1 MESILQNLNGMAE
14 LLAVARSEYV
24 SHWDPETVQ
33 RAFQWAT
40 YFEHLHGRFR
50 TNTRVHKALAD
61 RLLSINESL
70 RNTFGL
76 YRELSFKDVGHCRG
90 VLLASLLS
98 NPALPKTLSDTLFA
112 RFRPCCFDT
121 TGQRD
126 QSDLNHLIGI
136 ARLKA
141 ASKVLS
147 HALKLDGSTATKPYL
162 LLLDPETE
170 TKGEMVLKSLE
181 TWMRCPSAGP
191 RDKLVD
197 ILFAQLQQ
205 DKINNRS
212 DFSKIVAAVL
222 LAKQTST
229 ESGAVDLAL
238 KWLLSNRCQL
248 QTFCLG
254 VPCAL
259 LSELAHRYPSFRCAY
274 LELLTKWA
282 RSMEYDFSCGDW
294 RHGSSPELNWKELVD
309 RFMYLLEGPTLVKEA
324 TETAL
329 CALKADDGDFE
340 VWGISVWT
348 DLLIALKKM

>member
-1 MESILQNLNGMAE
+1 MESVLQNLNGMAE

-24 SHWDPETVQ
+24 SHWDPETVH

-50 TNTRVHKALAD
+50 TNTRIRKALGD
-61 RLLSINESL
+61 RLVSINGSL
-70 RNTFGL
+70 SNAFEL
-76 YRELSFKDVGHCRG
+76 YRELGFEDLGHCRG

-98 NPALPKTLSDTLFA
+98 NPALPKTVSDTLFV
-112 RFRPCCFDT
+112 RFRPCCRDT

-126 QSDLNHLIGI
+126 QSDLNHLLGI

-141 ASKVLS
+141 ASTVLS
-147 HALKLDGSTATKPYL
+147 HALKLERRTATNPYL
-162 LLLDPETE
+162 LLLDPVTETE
-170 TKGEMVLKSLE
+170 GEMVLKSLE
-181 TWMRCPSAGP
+181 TRMRCPSAFP
-191 RDKLVD
+191 RDELVD
-197 ILFAQLQQ
+197 SLFAQLQQ
-205 DKINNRS
+205 DEVNRS
-212 DFSKIVAAVL
+212 DFSKILAAVL

-248 QTFCLG
+248 QTFCHR

-274 LELLTKWA
+274 LEFLTKWA
-282 RSMEYDFSCGDW
+282 RSMEYDFSCEAW
-294 RHGSSPELNWKELVD
+294 RHGSSPELNWKELLA
-309 RFMYLLEGPTLVKEA
+309 RFRGLLEGPTLVKEV

-329 CALKADDGDFE
+329 CSLKADDGDFE

-348 DLLIALKKM
+348 DLLIALKTM